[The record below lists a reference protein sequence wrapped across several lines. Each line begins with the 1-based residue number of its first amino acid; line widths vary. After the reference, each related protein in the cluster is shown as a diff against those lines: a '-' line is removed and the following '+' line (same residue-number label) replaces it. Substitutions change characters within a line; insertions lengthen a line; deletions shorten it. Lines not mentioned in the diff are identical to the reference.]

1 MVYKAHY
8 SLVAHKIIVK
18 IIPQELTYI
27 LFHRLGSFRMPFGWC
42 ARPLF
47 KNSGNLDT
55 ESDFSP
61 IYRSDEKKLSE
72 SELIRLLS
80 DFRKPEKM
88 NKLTTIPG
96 SVSVQIV
103 PMEITLPSKS

>member
-1 MVYKAHY
+1 
-8 SLVAHKIIVK
+8 
-18 IIPQELTYI
+18 
-27 LFHRLGSFRMPFGWC
+27 MPFGWC

-61 IYRSDEKKLSE
+61 IYRCDEKKLGE
-72 SELIRLLS
+72 SEFIRLLS

-103 PMEITLPSKS
+103 PMEVTLPSEFYHNT